1 MRIYGNLVLGL
12 LIVLATQTTTA
23 QKLTVG
29 ATGNIALSKISADW
43 EYSGDSKVKFAISG
57 NAGVFAN
64 YKLGAK
70 SSIGAELLW
79 LQMEGKH
86 INPDHILSMM
96 NEQGLFVN
104 ATVSSKVTFHLSY
117 LAIPLHYRLAIGKLG
132 IKAGVQPMIYL
143 FGSSNYEVNGEMDGQ
158 PLNAKDKITD
168 IPFDRVD
175 IGPKIGIDYQFN
187 NKFSLRADY
196 YHGLLDITDSGDDY
210 YKRNQQVNIGLSY
223 AFLAK

>member
-1 MRIYGNLVLGL
+1 MHIYGNLVLGL
-12 LIVLATQTTTA
+12 LMVLAAQTTTA

-29 ATGNIALSKISADW
+29 ATGNIGLSKISEVY
-43 EYSGDSKVKFAISG
+43 EYAGNTKVKFTISG
-57 NAGVFAN
+57 NAGLFAN

-86 INPDHILSMM
+86 INPDHIFSILD
-96 NEQGLFVN
+96 EQGLFVD
-104 ATVSSKVTFHLSY
+104 ASITTKITYHLSY
-117 LAIPLHYRLAIGKLG
+117 LAMPLHYRFAIGKLG

-143 FGSSNYEVNGEMDGQ
+143 FGSSNYEMNGEMNGQ
-158 PLNAKDKITD
+158 PFNSKDKITD
-168 IPFDRVD
+168 VPFDRVD

-187 NKFSLRADY
+187 NKFSVRADY
-196 YHGLLDITDSGDDY
+196 YHGLIDITDSGDEY